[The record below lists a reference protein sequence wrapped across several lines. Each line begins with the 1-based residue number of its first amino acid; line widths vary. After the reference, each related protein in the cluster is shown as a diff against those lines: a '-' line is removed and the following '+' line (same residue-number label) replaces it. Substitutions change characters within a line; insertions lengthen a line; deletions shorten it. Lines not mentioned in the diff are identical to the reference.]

1 MAEGSLIDPDDEP
14 ISLDDAPISLDDGR
28 PKPLPSED
36 EPISLVDSEETA
48 SFSGPAVK
56 TFGLDAAPGAQV
68 QFKRPLNADGS
79 GATRC
84 RLFHSKIAVASLEFM
99 EHQINEWLDG
109 DKIEIKHVGQIIGTM
124 EGKRPEPNL
133 MVIVWY

>member
-14 ISLDDAPISLDDGR
+14 ISLDDGPITLDDG
-28 PKPLPSED
+28 KGKGLSGED
-36 EPISLVDSEETA
+36 EPISLVDAEESS
-48 SFSGPAVK
+48 SFAGSAVK
-56 TFGLDAAPGAQV
+56 TFGVNVGPGAQV
-68 QFKRPLNADGS
+68 EFKRPLNTDGS

-99 EHQINEWLDG
+99 EHQINEWLDAE
-109 DKIEIKHVGQIIGTM
+109 KVEVKHVVQTIGTM

-133 MVIVWY
+133 LVMVWY